1 MNEEQMI
8 VKDALEFVAA
18 SGTTGV
24 LKSKLLSALRTADGQ
39 RLSPEQ
45 EGAVFSTL
53 VGRCWI
59 VGHMEPVWH
68 NTRWCLTVNGSE
80 ALSQMS

>member
-8 VKDALEFVAA
+8 VKDALELVSA

-24 LKSKLLSALRTADGQ
+24 LKSKLLSSLRTVDGQ

-68 NTRWCLTVNGSE
+68 NTRWCITVTGQKALE
-80 ALSQMS
+80 AM

>member
-8 VKDALEFVAA
+8 VKDALELVAA

-24 LKSKLLSALRTADGQ
+24 LKSKLLSTLRTVDGQ

-45 EGAVFSTL
+45 EASIFSTL
-53 VGRCWI
+53 VGRGWI
-59 VGHMEPVWH
+59 VGHIEPVWH
-68 NTRWCLTVNGSE
+68 NTRWTLTDAGLTALE
-80 ALSQMS
+80 AM

>member
-8 VKDALEFVAA
+8 VKDALELVAA

-24 LKSKLLSALRTADGQ
+24 LKSKILSTLRTVDGQ

-45 EGAVFSTL
+45 EGVIFGVLT
-53 VGRCWI
+53 GRGWI
-59 VGHMEPVWH
+59 VGHIEPVWH
-68 NTRWCLTVNGSE
+68 NTRWCLTVKGSE

>member
-8 VKDALEFVAA
+8 VKDALELVAA

-24 LKSKLLSALRTADGQ
+24 LKSKLLSTLRTVDGQ

-45 EGAVFSTL
+45 EASIFSTL
-53 VGRCWI
+53 VGRGWI
-59 VGHMEPVWH
+59 VGHIEPVWH
-68 NTRWCLTVNGSE
+68 NTRWTLTVKGSE

>member
-8 VKDALEFVAA
+8 VKDALELVSA

-24 LKSKLLSALRTADGQ
+24 LKSKLLSTLRTVDGQ
-39 RLSPEQ
+39 PLSPEQ
-45 EGAVFSTL
+45 QGVVFGILT
-53 VGRCWI
+53 GRGWI

-68 NTRWCLTVNGSE
+68 NTRWCITDKGCNALE
-80 ALSQMS
+80 AM

>member
-8 VKDALEFVAA
+8 VKDALEYVAA

-24 LKSKLLSALRTADGQ
+24 LKSKLLSTLRTVDGQ

-45 EGAVFSTL
+45 EGVIFGILT
-53 VGRCWI
+53 GRNWI
-59 VGHMEPVWH
+59 VGHIEPVWH
-68 NTRWCLTVNGSE
+68 NTRWTLTDAGAKALE
-80 ALSQMS
+80 AM